1 MRISALQFFFLVTSI
16 PFASVLGDLSV
27 GETHAL
33 KFVDLDGNTLST
45 ADGHVTVVVLTTKAD
60 LPKTQAVGDR
70 IPDFCLGNT
79 VYRMITLVKF
89 GQHSAPV
96 RNFLMRMARRR
107 LDAEGKRLQTRYV
120 AHKIARD
127 ARHDIFA
134 VADFDGS
141 IVSQLDSGSVLFRVF
156 VFGRAGELLKQW
168 DDVPIAA
175 ELADALK

>member
-1 MRISALQFFFLVTSI
+1 MSI
-16 PFASVLGDLSV
+16 PIVSLADLSV

-33 KFVDLDGNTLST
+33 KFVDVDGNMLST

-60 LPKTQAVGDR
+60 LPKAEAVGDR
-70 IPDFCLGNT
+70 IPDFCLGNP

-96 RNFLMRMARRR
+96 ANFMTRMARRR
-107 LDAEGKRLQTRYV
+107 LDAEGKRLQTRY
-120 AHKIARD
+120 AANKISRD

-141 IVSQLDSGSVLFRVF
+141 VVSQLDSGSTLFRVF
-156 VFGRAGELLKQW
+156 VFSRTGELLKQW
-168 DDVPIAA
+168 DDVPSAA
-175 ELADALK
+175 ELAEALK